1 MQIVSIFKRFQH
13 QSKGDT
19 LFRTPCNLQQ
29 RTQLKTGG
37 EAPKVVVT
45 PRAGRR
51 SPQELHSNGNS
62 QGVGQPS
69 VFITRSYG
77 TRSTETQGRGRHHES
92 RGRGDTARSCGQG
105 GDEGGRGTKGQS
117 QVEVEQSQGC
127 VERMRGIGSQ
137 MRNGSGRWT
146 GRPRGRGNFA
156 RTRPP
161 SGVGRSRKPRKF
173 NEDLNPTSIH
183 TIPKP
188 GIPEVGSIVI
198 SQPSWSQV
206 LQEYGGKGH
215 CHIVAVEFAQRE
227 PETNRVNWAE
237 VDFVTDRDSLRK
249 LLRWVSGENQEFRI
263 DIQLAGIKTVLFT
276 RFEQRVLATS
286 AGGTGYGYNFE
297 KESTTEVPGCEETT
311 GYHRVVK
318 YDFDGLTLVVRFEVD
333 ACLMDDEGISE
344 PVVCDSSDPT
354 NDLSN
359 SLASLTISPSSS
371 NTLVSSG
378 DLNIIGAGRTVP
390 QHNIVELVTCSR
402 NELKWGK
409 KYPQI
414 FLSQTPHIFLAVHDD
429 GNFHTVVKH
438 SLRPPATMVQKNYDV
453 KFRKLGAALRRI
465 QEFIIDHGKKDCQL
479 SLLLQ
484 GGELK
489 VYEHRS
495 KRGLLP
501 DDIMAWFGV

>member
-1 MQIVSIFKRFQH
+1 MS
-13 QSKGDT
+13 S
-19 LFRTPCNLQQ
+19 
-29 RTQLKTGG
+29 
-37 EAPKVVVT
+37 
-45 PRAGRR
+45 
-51 SPQELHSNGNS
+51 
-62 QGVGQPS
+62 
-69 VFITRSYG
+69 G
-77 TRSTETQGRGRHHES
+77 TRSTETQGRGRHRES
-92 RGRGDTARSCGQG
+92 RGRGDTTRSRGQG
-105 GDEGGRGTKGQS
+105 GDEGGRGTRGQS
-117 QVEVEQSQGC
+117 QVEVEQSQGG

-188 GIPEVGSIVI
+188 GIPEGTGNEDLEVQNLSCIGSYSWIN
-198 SQPSWSQV
+198 SDQPTILVPGAPRIWRERPLPYSVNPDSWSFVDQNASRFPSCP
-206 LQEYGGKGH
+206 LLPLFR
-215 CHIVAVEFAQRE
+215 AVEFAQRE
-227 PETNRVNWAE
+227 PETNRVNWVE
-237 VDFVTDRDSLRK
+237 VDFVTDRNSLRK